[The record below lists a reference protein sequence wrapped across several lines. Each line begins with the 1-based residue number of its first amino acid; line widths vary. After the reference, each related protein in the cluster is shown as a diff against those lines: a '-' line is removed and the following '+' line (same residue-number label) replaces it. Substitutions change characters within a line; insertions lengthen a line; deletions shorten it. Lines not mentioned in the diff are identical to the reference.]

1 MDINHSHR
9 DWLALS
15 MVPGLGPIKCH
26 QLLELFSSPRK
37 ILCSDDAQLRKAGLN
52 QASITSLR
60 KPDQDQ
66 LDKNLHWLDNPDHHL
81 ITLDDD
87 DYPSLLRAIAAA
99 PPVLYATGNRCALQ
113 AVQFSIIGSRNPTR
127 RGRQLA
133 EEYAC
138 QLSQA
143 GFSICSGLALGIDY
157 HAHVGSLDASGM
169 TIAVLGNG
177 PDIIYPAR
185 HRKIADEIRQ
195 DGLLL
200 TEFMPGTR
208 PAPGNFPRRNRI
220 MSGLSTGVLV
230 VEAAKKSGSL
240 ITANY
245 AIEQGRDVFAIP
257 GSIYSPLSRGT
268 HHLIKQGAK
277 LVENLQDILDE
288 LGSTVAWALETV
300 DVSRDS
306 ADQAS
311 ILDAE
316 QEQLLDIMGYNLIS
330 IDELV
335 KSSGLTPDA
344 VSSMLLVL
352 ELDGIVESRHGGQ
365 YIRCAQR

>member
-1 MDINHSHR
+1 
-9 DWLALS
+9 
-15 MVPGLGPIKCH
+15 
-26 QLLELFSSPRK
+26 
-37 ILCSDDAQLRKAGLN
+37 
-52 QASITSLR
+52 
-60 KPDQDQ
+60 
-66 LDKNLHWLDNPDHHL
+66 
-81 ITLDDD
+81 
-87 DYPSLLRAIAAA
+87 
-99 PPVLYATGNRCALQ
+99 
-113 AVQFSIIGSRNPTR
+113 
-127 RGRQLA
+127 
-133 EEYAC
+133 
-138 QLSQA
+138 
-143 GFSICSGLALGIDY
+143 
-157 HAHVGSLDASGM
+157 
-169 TIAVLGNG
+169 
-177 PDIIYPAR
+177 
-185 HRKIADEIRQ
+185 
-195 DGLLL
+195 
-200 TEFMPGTR
+200 
-208 PAPGNFPRRNRI
+208 

-300 DVSRDS
+300 DVSIDS

>member
-1 MDINHSHR
+1 MDINHTHR

-15 MVPGLGPIKCH
+15 MAPGLGPVTCH
-26 QLLELFSSPRK
+26 QLLDFFSSPRN
-37 ILCSDDAQLRKAGLN
+37 ILRADDALLRKAGLN
-52 QASITSLR
+52 QACINSLR
-60 KPDQDQ
+60 KPDQEQ
-66 LDKNLHWLDNPDHHL
+66 LDKNLGWLERTGHHL

-87 DYPSLLRAIAAA
+87 DYPPLLRAIAAA

-127 RGRQLA
+127 SGRRLA
-133 EEYAC
+133 EDFAS

-157 HAHVGSLDASGM
+157 HAHVGSLNASGM

-195 DGLLL
+195 KGLLL

-245 AIEQGRDVFAIP
+245 ALEQGREVFSIP

-277 LVENLQDILDE
+277 LVESLEDILEE
-288 LGSTVAWALETV
+288 LGSTVNWALETGHIEK
-300 DVSRDS
+300 DS
-306 ADQAS
+306 SDDTP

-316 QEQLLDIMGYNLIS
+316 QEQLLDIMGYDLIS

-335 KSSGLTPDA
+335 KSSGLTADA
-344 VSSMLLVL
+344 VSSMLLIL
-352 ELDGIVESRHGGQ
+352 ELEGIVESRHGSQ